1 MARAPKGTAAAPNH
15 TPEQVAAAALLA
27 KETAKLSEKM
37 LKDLPIT
44 KLRSFHIRN
53 PEEMDA
59 ALAHYDQEGFVA
71 VSIFASEA
79 LRQNFCERS
88 TMSIWNGTLRSCAYT
103 HAINCAVPYITTQ
116 SDIDAMR
123 GVFKGSAR
131 CKQLEKMAGKTPFP
145 NKSFGAP
152 AFGSS
157 FNIPEMCELRAD
169 AFLAGF
175 AQRAFGADSNVHY
188 TIDRP
193 INKLPGNGL
202 IEFMHVDRMAWST
215 TSDQEAQVMHGKM
228 VVSDGG
234 TFICCPKSHLQED
247 EITRLYKPLY
257 PHTSGMKFQLDPT
270 KDDPLDIYT
279 RTRKFAIDPGVMVF
293 WASGLYHGVTE
304 NTSGRVQQGF
314 YMGFQS
320 EVSRDM
326 YHRQTGVGEV
336 TDRYN
341 WWRFGT
347 APKGYPSGDR
357 VHLYPKAWKN
367 YPKIMANYLS
377 KIDHASPF
385 FDFSYREMATK
396 KGVMT
401 KDLKEVPD
409 PDYIPVKLS
418 QLSRAMLVGRE
429 DVKNFDF
436 SLA

>member
-1 MARAPKGTAAAPNH
+1 MPRAPKGTAVAPKD
-15 TPEQVAAAALLA
+15 TPEQIAAAALLVKA
-27 KETAKLSEKM
+27 TAKLSTK
-37 LKDLPIT
+37 LRKDLPT
-44 KLRSFHIRN
+44 TNLRSFQIRN
-53 PEEMDA
+53 TEEMDA

-88 TMSIWNGTLRSCAYT
+88 TMSIWNGTLCSCAYT
-103 HAINCAVPYITTQ
+103 HAINCAVPYVTTQ
-116 SDIDAMR
+116 SDVDAMR
-123 GVFKGSAR
+123 GMFKGSAR
-131 CKQLEKMAGKTPFP
+131 SKLLERIAGKTPFP

-157 FNIPEMCELRAD
+157 FNIPEMCELRANE
-169 AFLAGF
+169 FLAGF
-175 AQRAFGADSNVHY
+175 AQRAFGADANVHY
-188 TIDRP
+188 TIDPP
-193 INKLPGNGL
+193 INKLTGNGPT
-202 IEFMHVDRMAWST
+202 EFMHVDQLARST
-215 TSDQEAQVMHGKM
+215 ISDQEAQVMHEKM
-228 VVSDGG
+228 VVSEGG

-270 KDDPLDIYT
+270 KDDPLDIYA
-279 RTRKFAIDPGVMVF
+279 RTHKFAIDSGVMVF

-304 NTSGRVQQGF
+304 NTSGRVQHRF
-314 YMGFQS
+314 YMGFQWD
-320 EVSRDM
+320 VSRDM
-326 YHRQTGVGEV
+326 YRRQTGVGEV
-336 TDRYN
+336 TDRDN
-341 WWRFGT
+341 SWRFGT

-357 VHLYPKAWKN
+357 VRLYPKAWKN

-377 KIDHASPF
+377 KIDHTSPL

-401 KDLKEVPD
+401 KDLKEIPD
-409 PDYIPVKLS
+409 PDYMPVKLS

-429 DVKNFDF
+429 NVGDFDF